1 MDFAKYALNRR
12 FVAGSLP
19 SVRAALPILLM
30 PVNNSCSVTSFSPI
44 PPPKLPVPD
53 GLQAQCRGGNAGLCA
68 PSAELLP
75 QKWSL
80 SPLIVL
86 IFTLKSPHF
95 YKKNHHFHP

>member
-44 PPPKLPVPD
+44 PTP
-53 GLQAQCRGGNAGLCA
+53 
-68 PSAELLP
+68 
-75 QKWSL
+75 
-80 SPLIVL
+80 
-86 IFTLKSPHF
+86 
-95 YKKNHHFHP
+95 

>member
-44 PPPKLPVPD
+44 PPPRSSLSRTVCK
-53 GLQAQCRGGNAGLCA
+53 R
-68 PSAELLP
+68 SAEAEMLGFAPHP
-75 QKWSL
+75 QNFCLRSGHL
-80 SPLIVL
+80 AP
-86 IFTLKSPHF
+86 
-95 YKKNHHFHP
+95 